1 MKDQM
6 TRIQEANGRL
16 TGMSAAD
23 TAIGAARS
31 TPAPLA
37 VRSPLPPVP
46 GLSTCPQFVAKVKA
60 ALGLDTKRE
69 AGIIAS
75 AVVRALEE
83 TLIDNIGHDGYSMK
97 LGRFGKFSIRHRP
110 GTYRKIPF
118 TGETKMTSTK
128 RKVKFVAIG
137 QLRRLEKVR
146 SAA

>member
-1 MKDQM
+1 MKEQM
-6 TRIQEANGRL
+6 TRIQQASARP
-16 TGMSAAD
+16 TGLDAVD
-23 TAIGAARS
+23 TALGRAHS
-31 TPAPLA
+31 SPAPPA
-37 VRSPLPPVP
+37 VRRALPPTP
-46 GLSTCPQFVAKVKA
+46 GLSTCPQLVAKVKA
-60 ALGLDTKRE
+60 ALRLDTKRE

-97 LGRFGKFSIRHRP
+97 LGKFGKFSIRHRP
-110 GTYRKIPF
+110 GTYRRISL